1 MMARRSTRLPN
12 LLQRHGLA
20 AAVMASG
27 IVLSLYLLPLP
38 QGAFAALLAA
48 LAIFIAVIDL
58 EYRIIPDAA
67 NALMFAAGLLLVVL
81 EAFPGQLLWGMVL
94 WDLGDAL
101 LRSAVAGGVLL
112 ALRYFYG
119 WRRGVEGLGLGDAKL
134 AAAGAPFLA
143 WPVLPVALLI
153 AAFGGLVAVG
163 AQALAKGK
171 RPSRRDSLPFGA
183 FLAPAIWIA
192 YLIAQTGFAY

>member
-1 MMARRSTRLPN
+1 MMARRSARLPD
-12 LLQRHGLA
+12 LLQRHGLTA
-20 AAVMASG
+20 AAMIGG
-27 IVLSLYLLPLP
+27 IILSLFLLPLP
-38 QGAFAALLAA
+38 QVAFAALLAA

-67 NALMFAAGLLLVVL
+67 NALMFAAGLVLVAL
-81 EAFPGQLLWGMVL
+81 EPFPGQLL

-101 LRSAVAGGVLL
+101 LRSAAAGGALL

-119 WRRGVEGLGLGDAKL
+119 WRSGIEGLGLGDAKL

-153 AAFGGLVAVG
+153 AAFGGLLAVG

>member
-1 MMARRSTRLPN
+1 MMPRRSARLPD
-12 LLQRHGLA
+12 LAQRHGLT
-20 AAVMASG
+20 AVAMAGG
-27 IVLSLYLLPLP
+27 IILSVYLLPLP

-48 LAIFIAVIDL
+48 LAIVIATIDL

-67 NALMFAAGLLLVVL
+67 NALMFAAGLVLVAL
-81 EAFPGQLLWGMVL
+81 EAFPGQLF

-101 LRSAVAGGVLL
+101 LRSAAAGGVLL

-119 WRRGVEGLGLGDAKL
+119 WRSGIEGLGLGDAKL
-134 AAAGAPFLA
+134 AAAAGPFLA

-153 AAFGGLVAVG
+153 AAFGGLLAVG
-163 AQALAKGK
+163 AQALAKRR
-171 RPSRRDSLPFGA
+171 RPLRRDSLPFGA

>member
-20 AAVMASG
+20 AVVMASG
-27 IVLSLYLLPLP
+27 IILSLYLLPLP

-67 NALMFAAGLLLVVL
+67 NALMFAAGSGSRR
-81 EAFPGQLLWGMVL
+81 ARGFSGQCYGPV

-119 WRRGVEGLGLGDAKL
+119 RRSGIEGLGLGDAKL

-153 AAFGGLVAVG
+153 AAFGGLLAVG

-171 RPSRRDSLPFGA
+171 RPSAATACRSGLFSRPRSGLP
-183 FLAPAIWIA
+183 
-192 YLIAQTGFAY
+192 T

>member
-1 MMARRSTRLPN
+1 MMARRSARLPD
-12 LLQRHGLA
+12 LAQRHGLA
-20 AAVMASG
+20 AAA
-27 IVLSLYLLPLP
+27 IVGGVIVSVYLLPFP

-67 NALMFAAGLLLVVL
+67 NALMFAAGLVLVAL
-81 EAFPGQLLWGMVL
+81 EAFPSQLLG
-94 WDLGDAL
+94 DLGDAL

-119 WRRGVEGLGLGDAKL
+119 WRSGIEGLGLGDAKL

-153 AAFGGLVAVG
+153 AAFGGLLAVG

-192 YLIAQTGFAY
+192 YLIAHSDFVY

>member
-1 MMARRSTRLPN
+1 MA
-12 LLQRHGLA
+12 G
-20 AAVMASG
+20 G
-27 IVLSLYLLPLP
+27 ISLSLYLLPLP

-58 EYRIIPDAA
+58 EHRIIPDAA
-67 NALMFAAGLLLVVL
+67 NALMFAAGLILVAL
-81 EAFPGQLLWGMVL
+81 EAFPGQLLW
-94 WDLGDAL
+94 DLADAL
-101 LRSAVAGGVLL
+101 LRSVVAGGMLL
-112 ALRYFYG
+112 ALRYYYG
-119 WRRGVEGLGLGDAKL
+119 RRSGIEGLGLGDAKL

-153 AAFGGLVAVG
+153 AAFGGLLAVG

-183 FLAPAIWIA
+183 FLAPAIWVA
-192 YLIAQTGFAY
+192 YLIAQTGVAY

>member
-1 MMARRSTRLPN
+1 MMARRSARLPD

-20 AAVMASG
+20 AAAMVAG
-27 IVLSLYLLPLP
+27 VILSLYLLPLP

-67 NALMFAAGLLLVVL
+67 NALMFAAGLVLVAL
-81 EAFPGQLLWGMVL
+81 EAFAGRLL

-101 LRSAVAGGVLL
+101 LRSAAAGGVLL

-119 WRRGVEGLGLGDAKL
+119 RRSGIEGLGLGDAKL

-153 AAFGGLVAVG
+153 AAFGGLLAVG

-192 YLIAQTGFAY
+192 YLITQTGFAY

>member
-1 MMARRSTRLPN
+1 MMARRSAGLSD
-12 LLQRHGLA
+12 LAQRHGLA
-20 AAVMASG
+20 AAAIAGG
-27 IVLSLYLLPLP
+27 IIVSLYLLPFP

-67 NALMFAAGLLLVVL
+67 NALMFAAGLVLVAH
-81 EAFPGQLLWGMVL
+81 EAFPGQLV
-94 WDLGDAL
+94 WDVGDAL

-119 WRRGVEGLGLGDAKL
+119 WRSGIEGLGLGDAKL

-153 AAFGGLVAVG
+153 AAFGGLLAVG

-183 FLAPAIWIA
+183 FLAPAIWNA
-192 YLIAQTGFAY
+192 YLIAQAEFAY

>member
-1 MMARRSTRLPN
+1 MMARRSARLPR
-12 LLQRHGLA
+12 LVQRHGLTA
-20 AAVMASG
+20 AAMAGG
-27 IVLSLYLLPLP
+27 IILSLYLLPLP

-48 LAIFIAVIDL
+48 LAILIAVIDL

-67 NALMFAAGLLLVVL
+67 NALMFAAGLLLAAL
-81 EAFPGQLLWGMVL
+81 EAFPGQLW

-119 WRRGVEGLGLGDAKL
+119 RRSGIEGLGLGDAKL

-143 WPVLPVALLI
+143 WPVLPAALLI
-153 AAFGGLVAVG
+153 AAFGGLLAVG
-163 AQALAKGK
+163 AQALAKRK
-171 RPSRRDSLPFGA
+171 APSRRDSLPFGA

-192 YLIAQTGFAY
+192 YLIAQTGLAY

>member
-1 MMARRSTRLPN
+1 MMARRSARLPE
-12 LLQRHGLA
+12 LLQRYGLA
-20 AAVMASG
+20 AAAMASG
-27 IVLSLYLLPLP
+27 IVLSLYLLLLP

-67 NALMFAAGLLLVVL
+67 NALMFAAGLVLVAL
-81 EAFPGQLLWGMVL
+81 EAFPGQLL

-101 LRSAVAGGVLL
+101 LRSVVAGGILL

-119 WRRGVEGLGLGDAKL
+119 RRSGVEGLGLGDAKL

-153 AAFGGLVAVG
+153 AAFGGLLAVG
-163 AQALAKGK
+163 AQALAKRK

-183 FLAPAIWIA
+183 FLAPAIWIS
-192 YLIAQTGFAY
+192 YLIAQAGFAY

>member
-1 MMARRSTRLPN
+1 MMARRSARLPD

-20 AAVMASG
+20 AAAMVAGG
-27 IVLSLYLLPLP
+27 IVSLYLLPLP
-38 QGAFAALLAA
+38 QGGFAALLAA
-48 LAIFIAVIDL
+48 LAMLIAVIDL

-67 NALMFAAGLLLVVL
+67 NALMFGAGLVLVVL
-81 EAFPGQLLWGMVL
+81 EAFPGQLL

-119 WRRGVEGLGLGDAKL
+119 RRSGSEGLGLGDAKL

-153 AAFGGLVAVG
+153 AAFGGLLAVG

-171 RPSRRDSLPFGA
+171 PPSRRDSLPFGA

-192 YLIAQTGFAY
+192 YLIAQTGLAY

>member
-1 MMARRSTRLPN
+1 MMARRSARLPD
-12 LLQRHGLA
+12 LAQRHGLA
-20 AAVMASG
+20 AAA
-27 IVLSLYLLPLP
+27 IVGGVALSLYLLPFP

-67 NALMFAAGLLLVVL
+67 NALMFVAGLFLIAL
-81 EAFPGQLLWGMVL
+81 EAFPGQLL

-119 WRRGVEGLGLGDAKL
+119 WRSGVEGLGLGDAKL
-134 AAAGAPFLA
+134 AAAGAPFLP

-153 AAFGGLVAVG
+153 AAFGGLLAVG

>member
-1 MMARRSTRLPN
+1 MMARRSARLPD
-12 LLQRHGLA
+12 LLQRHGLSA
-20 AAVMASG
+20 AAMAGG
-27 IVLSLYLLPLP
+27 ISLSLYLLPLP

-58 EYRIIPDAA
+58 EHRIIPDAA
-67 NALMFAAGLLLVVL
+67 NALMFAAGLILVAL
-81 EAFPGQLLWGMVL
+81 EAFPGQLLW
-94 WDLGDAL
+94 DLADAL
-101 LRSAVAGGVLL
+101 LRSVVAGGMLL
-112 ALRYFYG
+112 ALRYYYG
-119 WRRGVEGLGLGDAKL
+119 RRSGIEGLGLGDAKL

-153 AAFGGLVAVG
+153 AAFGGLLAVG

-183 FLAPAIWIA
+183 FLAPAIWVA
-192 YLIAQTGFAY
+192 YLIAQTGVAY

>member
-1 MMARRSTRLPN
+1 
-12 LLQRHGLA
+12 
-20 AAVMASG
+20 
-27 IVLSLYLLPLP
+27 
-38 QGAFAALLAA
+38 
-48 LAIFIAVIDL
+48 
-58 EYRIIPDAA
+58 
-67 NALMFAAGLLLVVL
+67 MFAAGLVLVAL
-81 EAFPGQLLWGMVL
+81 EAFPGQLL

-153 AAFGGLVAVG
+153 AAFGGLLAVG